1 MYIQQIY
8 SFTYVY
14 VYTFTCTYANI
25 YICIFVCS
33 VYNRKKIWKFMYQ
46 NVVSLHCGFICAFK
60 IFFLFFLL
68 FNSFSFFHKRK
79 LIAFKT
85 NKQAKMFHIQT
96 EFELSLNSSYIT
108 NMLCG
113 LGQVI

>member
-1 MYIQQIY
+1 MYMYIHLHVHMQT
-8 SFTYVY
+8 FTYVFLCV
-14 VYTFTCTYANI
+14 VYTTG
-25 YICIFVCS
+25 
-33 VYNRKKIWKFMYQ
+33 KKIWKFMYQ

-85 NKQAKMFHIQT
+85 NKQTSK
-96 EFELSLNSSYIT
+96 NVSYS
-108 NMLCG
+108 NR
-113 LGQVI
+113 V